1 MTFSY
6 YYGERKETKMGVRFE
21 QISTYTWNIN
31 NEYDANTRVKYGDYW
46 YVAKVN
52 VPKGVNI
59 GMSDYWKKCDDISS
73 LDSRLDTAESDIDTL
88 QSDVTSL
95 DGRLDT
101 AEGKIGTLETNV
113 GAIATCITTEISETP
128 VVFQFAYE
136 DGVYGFMVGET
147 FHPFGGEVAPTNG
160 EG

>member
-1 MTFSY
+1 MS
-6 YYGERKETKMGVRFE
+6 VRFE

-31 NEYDANTRVKYGDYW
+31 NKYDANTRVKYGNYW
-46 YVAKVN
+46 YVAKKD

-59 GMSDYWKKCDDISS
+59 GMGDYWKKCDDISS
-73 LDSRLDTAESDIDTL
+73 LDSRM
-88 QSDVTSL
+88 
-95 DGRLDT
+95 DT
-101 AEGKIGTLETNV
+101 AEGKINTLETNV
-113 GAIATCITTEISETP
+113 GAIATCITTEVSETP

-160 EG
+160 EE

>member
-1 MTFSY
+1 
-6 YYGERKETKMGVRFE
+6 MGVRFE
-21 QISTYTWNIN
+21 QISVYTWNIN

-46 YVAKVN
+46 YVAKKN
-52 VPKGVNI
+52 VPRGVNI

-73 LDSRLDTAESDIDTL
+73 LDSRM
-88 QSDVTSL
+88 
-95 DGRLDT
+95 DT
-101 AEGKIGTLETNV
+101 AEGKIGVLETNV
-113 GAIATCITTEISETP
+113 GAIATCITTEVNETP

>member
-1 MTFSY
+1 
-6 YYGERKETKMGVRFE
+6 MGVRFE
-21 QISTYTWNIN
+21 QISVYTWNIN

-46 YVAKVN
+46 YVTKKN

-59 GMSDYWKKCDDISS
+59 GMSDYWKKCDDVSS
-73 LDSRLDTAESDIDTL
+73 LDTRVD
-88 QSDVTSL
+88 
-95 DGRLDT
+95 
-101 AEGKIGTLETNV
+101 TLETNV
-113 GAIATCITTEISETP
+113 GAIATCITTEVSETP

-136 DGVYGFMVGET
+136 NGVYGFMVGDT

>member
-1 MTFSY
+1 
-6 YYGERKETKMGVRFE
+6 MGVRFE

-46 YVAKVN
+46 YVAKKN

-73 LDSRLDTAESDIDTL
+73 LDSRM
-88 QSDVTSL
+88 
-95 DGRLDT
+95 DT
-101 AEGKIGTLETNV
+101 AEGKIGVLETNV
-113 GAIATCITTEISETP
+113 GAIATCITTEVSETP

-160 EG
+160 EE